1 MQSDRNART
10 QPGKDAFSRI
20 RAAGEKSGFFNNL
33 LGGNIPDAIVGRLRL
48 MSQLDDIAVFD
59 H

>member
-1 MQSDRNART
+1 MRERSL
-10 QPGKDAFSRI
+10 GKMRSHAS